1 MASKA
6 DVGKLV
12 SMLSAAYPNWN
23 PTEYTVEIY
32 YQDLQDIPSDVL
44 DLACRHCRT
53 SVNRNQSFAPSAGEI
68 RQAAAD
74 IKRQAQKVPSGIE
87 AWGELLH
94 VPATEQYKRVMDDN
108 VIETTP
114 YQWSHPLVRKV
125 AVMLGFPKF
134 PDWEQESF
142 ERVAFLKAYETELQ
156 SYLKQDNQLPQVT
169 GFIEA
174 AGQDPA
180 LFMAEQKIKQLTKG
194 MSK

>member
-1 MASKA
+1 MATAKDISKLIA
-6 DVGKLV
+6 K
-12 SMLSAAYPNWN
+12 LSAAYPNFTPN
-23 PTEYTVEIY
+23 EFTTEIY
-32 YQDLQDIPSDVL
+32 FEDLQDLPT
-44 DLACRHCRT
+44 DLLMVAFQHCRT
-53 SVNRNQSFAPSAGEI
+53 NTLRDQRFAPSAGEI

-74 IKRQAQKVPSGIE
+74 IKRQSQKVPSGIE

-94 VPATEQYKRVMDDN
+94 VPATEQYKRVTDDN

-125 AVMLGFPKF
+125 AVMMGFPKF
-134 PDWEQESF
+134 PDWEYESF
-142 ERVAFLKAYETELQ
+142 ERVAFLKAYESELQ

-180 LFMAEQKIKQLTKG
+180 LFMAEQKIKQLAKG